1 MMLRRGA
8 TAREASRRG
17 IVREG
22 RGIVRE
28 ESMTISARVMA
39 ATSIATFAL
48 AMASNGASAQV
59 DKNLVG
65 TWTVVS
71 VTYEQGGKKIEPYG
85 PNVKG
90 TQIYDANGRIATVVL
105 RPDLPKVASNNRMTA
120 TAEESQKIV
129 HGSIAYFGT
138 YTTNEADHS
147 VTVQIEGA
155 TLPNW
160 MGTSQKR
167 TYTISGDQLTISNP
181 TGSGAGAATVAPM
194 SVFAVKQLSTTIPVV
209 MTNVADPVLWRV

>member
-1 MMLRRGA
+1 MK
-8 TAREASRRG
+8 
-17 IVREG
+17 
-22 RGIVRE
+22 
-28 ESMTISARVMA
+28 ISARVMA

-48 AMASNGASAQV
+48 AMVSTGASAQV

-90 TQIYDANGRIATVVL
+90 TQIYHANGRIATIVM

-181 TGSGAGAATVAPM
+181 TGSGAGAATV
-194 SVFAVKQLSTTIPVV
+194 
-209 MTNVADPVLWRV
+209 VLKRAGPAKAM

>member
-1 MMLRRGA
+1 MMLGA
-8 TAREASRRG
+8 AQLAREALAPRG
-17 IVREG
+17 RQGG
-22 RGIVRE
+22 RLVRE
-28 ESMTISARVMA
+28 ESMKISARVMA

-48 AMASNGASAQV
+48 AMVSTGASAQV

-90 TQIYDANGRIATVVL
+90 TQIYDANGRIATIVM

-181 TGSGAGAATVAPM
+181 TGSGAGAATVVLKRAAPGKAM
-194 SVFAVKQLSTTIPVV
+194 
-209 MTNVADPVLWRV
+209 

>member
-1 MMLRRGA
+1 MSEARR
-8 TAREASRRG
+8 
-17 IVREG
+17 
-22 RGIVRE
+22 
-28 ESMTISARVMA
+28 
-39 ATSIATFAL
+39 F
-48 AMASNGASAQV
+48 
-59 DKNLVG
+59 
-65 TWTVVS
+65 
-71 VTYEQGGKKIEPYG
+71 
-85 PNVKG
+85 
-90 TQIYDANGRIATVVL
+90 YDANGRIATIVM

-181 TGSGAGAATVAPM
+181 TGSGAGAATVLLKRAGPGKAM
-194 SVFAVKQLSTTIPVV
+194 
-209 MTNVADPVLWRV
+209 

>member
-1 MMLRRGA
+1 MMHGA
-8 TAREASRRG
+8 AQLAREVLAPRG
-17 IVREG
+17 RQGG
-22 RGIVRE
+22 RPVRE
-28 ESMTISARVMA
+28 ESMKISARVMA

-48 AMASNGASAQV
+48 AVSTGASAQV

-71 VTYEQGGKKIEPYG
+71 VTYEQDGKKIEPYG

-90 TQIYDANGRIATVVL
+90 TQIYDANGRIATIVM

-181 TGSGAGAATVAPM
+181 TGSGAGAATV
-194 SVFAVKQLSTTIPVV
+194 
-209 MTNVADPVLWRV
+209 VLKRAGPAKAM